1 MFNIPVKEIIVNSD
15 SQVVAQSQVTGRSPL
30 IQAYADNDIVGSTN
44 TGALILEGFLNEPIW
59 CTSTAATTA
68 GFRGGKG
75 SYFNGATGAA
85 RMIRTAASAGV
96 TAKVAYA
103 ITAASG
109 AKAGDTYRV
118 VTDSLDLTPT
128 EYQNRPTEK
137 RYQLSVDCANAG
149 AIATELVARI
159 NADPKSQ
166 VIAYKG
172 FNNASPAQD
181 DSTKI
186 VLVAKT
192 AGVSVA
198 LYVGEFSVVGQTTYS
213 VSLTKSA
220 NAATVYHTA
229 EDTSVTTS
237 DAALPVGTYDALKN
251 INWAK
256 NFSIDQNINWMPL
269 PGASYNTYYFEVV
282 SPAGTLYPGNDVN
295 PNELHNNQVYGVRLY
310 VRSGLTLDTALNL
323 VDGDLAA

>member
-1 MFNIPVKEIIVNSD
+1 MFKLPVKEIIVNSD
-15 SQVVAQSQVTGRSPL
+15 SQVRLLNNADGA
-30 IQAYADNDIVGSTN
+30 AYTASTN
-44 TGALILEGFLNEPIW
+44 LTPSTGAFQLEGFLSPIA
-59 CTSTAATTA
+59 STQLQLLTTA
-68 GFRGGKG
+68 TR
-75 SYFNGATGAA
+75 
-85 RMIRTAASAGV
+85 IRKTASSAGV

-103 ITAASG
+103 ITISG
-109 AKAGDTYRV
+109 TGSPSAKAGDTYRV

-198 LYVGEFSVVGQTTYS
+198 LYVGEYSVVGQTAYS

-269 PGASYNTYYFEVV
+269 PGVDYDTFYFEVNKAV
-282 SPAGTLYPGNDVN
+282 ANLGNDPI
-295 PNELHNNQVYGVRLY
+295 PNEKHADTRFEVRLY
-310 VRSGLTLDTALNL
+310 VKSGLTLETALDAL
-323 VDGDLAA
+323 VTDMNV

>member
-15 SQVVAQSQVTGRSPL
+15 SQVVAYSQVTGRTPL
-30 IQAYADNDIVGSTN
+30 IQAYVDNDIVGSTN
-44 TGALILEGFLNEPIW
+44 TGALILDGFLNEPIW
-59 CTSTAATTA
+59 CTSTAAAASTGRA
-68 GFRGGKG
+68 GRG
-75 SYFNGATGAA
+75 SYFNGASGAA
-85 RMIRTAASAGV
+85 RLIRTASSAGT

-172 FNNASPAQD
+172 FNNASPVQD

-192 AGVSVA
+192 VGVSVA

-220 NAATVYHTA
+220 NGATVYHTA

-237 DAALPVGTYDALKN
+237 DAVLPVGTYDALKN

-256 NFSIDQNINWMPL
+256 NFNIDQNVNWMPL

-282 SPAGTLYPGNDVN
+282 SPLAGATTGNDAVPNQVN
-295 PNELHNNQVYGVRLY
+295 NNQIYGVRLY

>member
-1 MFNIPVKEIIVNSD
+1 MFKLPVKEIIVNSD
-15 SQVVAQSQVTGRSPL
+15 SQVRLLASATGA
-30 IQAYADNDIVGSTN
+30 AYDGSTN
-44 TGALILEGFLNEPIW
+44 ATPSSGGFILEGFLGPVLGSELQLLA
-59 CTSTAATTA
+59 AATRIRKT
-68 GFRGGKG
+68 
-75 SYFNGATGAA
+75 SAA
-85 RMIRTAASAGV
+85 AGV

-198 LYVGEFSVVGQTTYS
+198 LYVGEYSVAGQTTYS

-237 DAALPVGTYDALKN
+237 DAALPIGTYDALKN

-256 NFSIDQNINWMPL
+256 NYSIDQNINWMPL
-269 PGASYNTYYFEVV
+269 PGVDYDTFYFEVNKAV
-282 SPAGTLYPGNDVN
+282 ANLGNDPI
-295 PNELHNNQVYGVRLY
+295 PNEKHADTRFEVRLY
-310 VRSGLTLDTALNL
+310 VKSGLTLETALDAL
-323 VDGDLAA
+323 VTDMNV